1 VPPSSL
7 RLALGDSPPGTVPR
21 GQAPRDSAPGG
32 HRKWSPG
39 SLNPGARRPRSSSP
53 SWWTAR
59 ATTGAVTPG
68 FSKAEILK
76 PPKED
81 PLAEG
86 GLFDRVG
93 GLLEELGPGTISH

>member
-1 VPPSSL
+1 MT
-7 RLALGDSPPGTVPR
+7 R
-21 GQAPRDSAPGG
+21 
-32 HRKWSPG
+32 WSPG
-39 SLNPGARRPRSSSP
+39 SLDPGTRRPRSSSP

-59 ATTGAVTPG
+59 ATAGAVTPG

-76 PPKED
+76 PAKEN

-93 GLLEELGPGTISH
+93 GLLEDLLR